1 MFFLSKNG
9 IGLDLALKYYDK
21 KYQKLA
27 NNMYSL
33 IKSLSYFDDAEKLE
47 MPQMLEKITW
57 NEVKTFFQQETL
69 RLAKKYIG

>member
-1 MFFLSKNG
+1 
-9 IGLDLALKYYDK
+9 
-21 KYQKLA
+21 
-27 NNMYSL
+27 MYSV

-47 MPQMLEKITW
+47 MPKMLEKITW